1 MNLWIRSLSKR
12 YPGADVL
19 SNVTCELEAGTIFAL
34 LGSNGAGKTTL
45 LRCLAALISPDHGD
59 IRFDGEILRR
69 DRTDLRRRFL
79 FLPDFP
85 VLFSDDDPLAVIA
98 MHLKIWGV
106 DVPGSSPELE
116 DRVADLMDRLQIASL
131 CGVPVGTFS
140 RGQRYK
146 TALAAL
152 ASVDPEL
159 WLLDEPFA
167 SGMDPQG
174 IATFRQEAES
184 AVRSRGRIVIYST
197 QLVELACGFSDRI
210 GVLSRGELQLFDTER
225 DLERDPRKLDRLLTA
240 PRQPGTGRKRDRV

>member
-1 MNLWIRSLSKR
+1 MIEVRDVQKLYGDKVALGGVSFSIA
-12 YPGADVL
+12 PGEV
-19 SNVTCELEAGTIFAL
+19 VGF
-34 LGSNGAGKTTL
+34 LGLNGAGKTTL
-45 LRCLAALISPDHGD
+45 LRCLATLVAPDHGD
-59 IRFDGEILRR
+59 VRFDGEVLGR
-69 DRTDLRRRFL
+69 DRIDLRRRFH

-85 VLFSDDDPLAVIA
+85 ALFTDDDPLAAIA
-98 MHLKIWGV
+98 MHLKIWEA
-106 DVPGSSPELE
+106 DRPGIE

-152 ASVDPEL
+152 AAVDPEL

-184 AVRSRGRIVIYST
+184 AVRERGRIVVYST
-197 QLVELACGFSDRI
+197 QIVDLACGFSDRI
-210 GVLSRGELQLFDTER
+210 GVISRGGLQIYDTER
-225 DLERDPRKLDRLLTA
+225 DLGRDPRKLDAMLTA
-240 PRQPGTGRKRDRV
+240 PRKENG